1 MENVLEK
8 ISIQIIKFSTY
19 VNIYIIFRN
28 NLVQMSLKQVEVIK
42 KFFNKGKSLCPEENV
57 LALVK
62 I

>member
-42 KFFNKGKSLCPEENV
+42 KFFKKGKSLCPEENV